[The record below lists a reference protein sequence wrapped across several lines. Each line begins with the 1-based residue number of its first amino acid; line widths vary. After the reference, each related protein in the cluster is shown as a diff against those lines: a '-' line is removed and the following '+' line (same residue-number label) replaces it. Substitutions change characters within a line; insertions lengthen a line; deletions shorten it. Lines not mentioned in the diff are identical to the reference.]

1 MSWSNQ
7 SRATRVGPDALF
19 RQSVSTPEAF
29 LDCSRLVVA
38 FFYVRNLCFG
48 PFDVSMFSASHF
60 FSPDKLL
67 IGLLEL

>member
-19 RQSVSTPEAF
+19 HQSVSTPEAF
-29 LDCSRLVVA
+29 LDCSRLVA
-38 FFYVRNLCFG
+38 TFYVRNLCFG

-67 IGLLEL
+67 IELLEL